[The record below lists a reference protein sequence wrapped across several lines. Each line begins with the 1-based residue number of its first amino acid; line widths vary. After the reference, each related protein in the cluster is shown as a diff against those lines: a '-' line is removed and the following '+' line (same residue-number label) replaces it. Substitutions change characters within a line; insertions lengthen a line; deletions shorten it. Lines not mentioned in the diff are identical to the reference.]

1 MNRLNVFFDGMRVG
15 ELALPANN
23 GIFFEYSPDFLAT
36 GFELS
41 PLRLPLAPG
50 AFSRHQPATVTLHGL
65 FEDSLPDSWG
75 TRIMNDWF
83 KVKGVAEP
91 EITPLM
97 RLAYIGDRGFG
108 ALSYAPPEPVEGSEG
123 NLGELY
129 KAASALDAGGPV
141 DLDQLAAVGSSAG
154 GARPKVALWLS
165 DSTGQIT
172 TRAASPDAQAWLVKF
187 DTTPGRWFG
196 AMEYAYSLLCRAAGC
211 DFPAT
216 KLLTTE
222 HEDGPRRHFA
232 VKRFDR
238 VGVRRLHYH
247 SLGGM
252 YQAMAGDLDYQ
263 TFLRVTRRIT
273 ADHREE
279 MKAFRRAV
287 FNVFTSNRDDHGKN
301 QGYLYENRQWR
312 LSPAFDVTF
321 ASAER
326 MPERGMAVLGER
338 RNASLNQLHALA
350 QTEGLERREVT
361 SVIEEVRNAVTQW
374 PQFAEKAG
382 LPAEITNS
390 MQRSM
395 RAVG

>member
-1 MNRLNVFFDGMRVG
+1 
-15 ELALPANN
+15 
-23 GIFFEYSPDFLAT
+23 
-36 GFELS
+36 
-41 PLRLPLAPG
+41 
-50 AFSRHQPATVTLHGL
+50 
-65 FEDSLPDSWG
+65 
-75 TRIMNDWF
+75 
-83 KVKGVAEP
+83 
-91 EITPLM
+91 
-97 RLAYIGDRGFG
+97 
-108 ALSYAPPEPVEGSEG
+108 
-123 NLGELY
+123 
-129 KAASALDAGGPV
+129 
-141 DLDQLAAVGSSAG
+141 
-154 GARPKVALWLS
+154 VALWLS
-165 DSTGQIT
+165 ESTGQIT

-196 AMEYAYSLLCRAAGC
+196 PMEYAYSLLCRAAGC
-211 DFPAT
+211 DFPET

-287 FNVFTSNRDDHGKN
+287 FNVLTSNRDDHGKN

-338 RNASLNQLHALA
+338 RNAGVNQLQALA
-350 QTEGLERREVT
+350 QTEGLERKEVA
-361 SVIEEVRNAVTQW
+361 SMIEEVHTAVAQW
-374 PQFAEKAG
+374 PSFAEAAG
-382 LPAEITNS
+382 LPAEITAS
-390 MQRSM
+390 IERSM